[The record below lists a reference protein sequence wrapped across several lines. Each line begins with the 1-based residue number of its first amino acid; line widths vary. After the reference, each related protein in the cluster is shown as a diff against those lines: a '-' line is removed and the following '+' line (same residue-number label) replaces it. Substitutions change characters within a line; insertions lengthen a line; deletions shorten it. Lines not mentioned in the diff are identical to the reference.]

1 MKKSL
6 GIFLAC
12 VRRDKEYWMAISLRF
27 PTEVCAPAR
36 ASISGSHKVRSNHD
50 VHKAHLWNI
59 SRAAFPELY
68 PHQDSNG
75 CNAARLEMFTNTL
88 FDTSRTAPP
97 PVVAAATLVLF
108 ASAACAGSPDDEP
121 PPISSDFL
129 APKTAAKRDE
139 SQKAE
144 VMLKSIS
151 DLSVA
156 SEGSSFAK
164 LMWPRD
170 PALLTSIARE

>member
-1 MKKSL
+1 MT
-6 GIFLAC
+6 
-12 VRRDKEYWMAISLRF
+12 R
-27 PTEVCAPAR
+27 
-36 ASISGSHKVRSNHD
+36 
-50 VHKAHLWNI
+50 LWNI

-75 CNAARLEMFTNTL
+75 CSAARLETFTRTL
-88 FDTSRTAPP
+88 FDKSRTAPP
-97 PVVAAATLVLF
+97 PVLLAAVTLV
-108 ASAACAGSPDDEP
+108 SAFDAPAGSPDEEP
-121 PPISSDFL
+121 PPFSPDFL
-129 APKTAAKRDE
+129 APKTAAKRDD